1 MDSADQTQAAAVSR
15 PSSQL
20 SVADDVSNIVVSTK
34 SGDTTFSNPSAV
46 DDMNDDDDS
55 DSKDCEDSN
64 NSEING
70 ENRDSIMET
79 PKLAH
84 DSMVTVRLSEPP
96 TLTLNT
102 SLVDVDN
109 IAHMAETRHSEP
121 DVTEDQSDT
130 SHRDSTIRDS
140 TIRDSIAS
148 ATTVSQERS
157 LHDELDQD
165 SSSDDAMGQN
175 DKDSVN
181 WERLEKTEDEQP
193 KDEDTDNVR
202 S

>member
-20 SVADDVSNIVVSTK
+20 SVADDVSNTAVSTE
-34 SGDTTFSNPSAV
+34 SGDTTFSSPDTV
-46 DDMNDDDDS
+46 DDMNDTDNS
-55 DSKDCEDSN
+55 DSRDSN
-64 NSEING
+64 GSEVNQEG
-70 ENRDSIMET
+70 RDSTMVET

-109 IAHMAETRHSEP
+109 IAHVAETRHSGP
-121 DVTEDQSDT
+121 DVAEDQSDT
-130 SHRDSTIRDS
+130 TSHRHSTIRDS

-165 SSSDDAMGQN
+165 CSSDDAMGQN

-202 S
+202 N